1 MLSIFVS
8 TVAFFVSTYYAK
20 RHLESMGVPK
30 GATRGVL
37 IFSIALVIAFLV
49 AFAVNRLPL

>member
-1 MLSIFVS
+1 MLSVFLS
-8 TVAFFVSTYYAK
+8 TVAFFVATYYVK

-49 AFAVNRLPL
+49 AFAVEHLPL